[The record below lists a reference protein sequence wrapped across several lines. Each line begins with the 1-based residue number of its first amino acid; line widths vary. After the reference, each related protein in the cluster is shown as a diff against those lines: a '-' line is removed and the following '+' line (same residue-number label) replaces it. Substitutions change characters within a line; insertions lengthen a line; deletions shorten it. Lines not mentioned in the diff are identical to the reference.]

1 MATSLVGDSTIL
13 ELTLLYKDD
22 FENSLLI
29 MFVDQGVKENRYL
42 LKSTTKQIKNGEQIS
57 IGTDFDYTDEL
68 FRHTLPVFDSIP
80 SFLIRFPEKT
90 VEIKNVSVL
99 WMSPSQKIVAVQR
112 YSNLNTKEG
121 WKLIDIPEK
130 QLNNGLWALIY
141 INGSDEVCILEYLIL
156 NEFENIPEDNVE
168 LKKTEFDAIKSIIG
182 QKSKDTKS
190 WIESTFEFQ
199 DFCEVGS
206 TCEKSNLTGV
216 HHSTRVEESPTVLA
230 KTEANLEWCDPLGA
244 LIGENKIDL
253 QSPPLDWSS
262 LERKFANLT
271 VGGHHKPQGT
281 A

>member
-1 MATSLVGDSTIL
+1 MYVQGWTFKVLSPIFAIHWGLQTVKSRPEWRRRQIDQNYLRFKSFEHEVWVRYGKIQKDKSIEHLLSVLLKL
-13 ELTLLYKDD
+13 E
-22 FENSLLI
+22 EN
-29 MFVDQGVKENRYL
+29 GEKEKRYW
-42 LKSTTKQIKNGEQIS
+42 LKSTMRQTNNGEQIS
-57 IGTDFDYTDEL
+57 IGTDFDYTNEL
-68 FRHTLPVFDSIP
+68 FRHTLPVFDSSP
-80 SFLIRFPEKT
+80 NFLIRFPEKT

-112 YSNLNTKEG
+112 YSNLKAKEG

-216 HHSTRVEESPTVLA
+216 Q
-230 KTEANLEWCDPLGA
+230 NLKNIP
-244 LIGENKIDL
+244 
-253 QSPPLDWSS
+253 
-262 LERKFANLT
+262 
-271 VGGHHKPQGT
+271 
-281 A
+281 